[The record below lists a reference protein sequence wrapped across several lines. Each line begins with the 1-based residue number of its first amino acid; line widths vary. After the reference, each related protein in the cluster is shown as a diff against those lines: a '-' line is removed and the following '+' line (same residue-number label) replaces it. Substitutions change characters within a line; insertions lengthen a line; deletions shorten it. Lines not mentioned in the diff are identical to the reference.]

1 MRYYWCIYIYPLYP
15 PIVGHVHGA
24 NHGFAMDSPCE
35 GSLSTGSGNCPWTSE
50 DLARELQNHRRP
62 WKISCTA
69 VTVGV
74 APCLPPGPA
83 VSRSQ
88 FCCPLHTVLKVED
101 ACCICH
107 ISSLLGH
114 LFRPM
119 TNFQERYYLRYL
131 QLDTQL
137 LQGLWNNDSE
147 IVIHVG
153 TISDKAAGVAQVVN
167 QSQLWQGK
175 PATVSAKS
183 CRRPTWLDLLAI
195 DQYM

>member
-1 MRYYWCIYIYPLYP
+1 
-15 PIVGHVHGA
+15 
-24 NHGFAMDSPCE
+24 MDSPCE
-35 GSLSTGSGNCPWTSE
+35 GSLSTGPGNCPWTSE

-153 TISDKAAGVAQVVN
+153 TISV
-167 QSQLWQGK
+167 WQ
-175 PATVSAKS
+175 S
-183 CRRPTWLDLLAI
+183 CRGCSSCKSVTVVAGEACNSLSQELQKANVAGSAGQRSIYVNLYI
-195 DQYM
+195 YMYIYMCVYIYM

>member
-1 MRYYWCIYIYPLYP
+1 
-15 PIVGHVHGA
+15 
-24 NHGFAMDSPCE
+24 MDSPCE

-183 CRRPTWLDLLAI
+183 CRRPTWLDLLAK